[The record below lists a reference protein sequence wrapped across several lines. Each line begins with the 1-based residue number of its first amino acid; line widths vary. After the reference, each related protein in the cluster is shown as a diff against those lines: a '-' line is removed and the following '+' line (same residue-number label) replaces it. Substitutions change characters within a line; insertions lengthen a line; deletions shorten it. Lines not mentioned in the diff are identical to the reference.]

1 MNHNIPVDKMR
12 LIFLDPKTSKKQHKI
27 VTKKEALA
35 MAKKMNLDVVAMNLE
50 ADPPVCKLES
60 YGRILM
66 EEREKERA
74 QRASQRAQV
83 IKEVQVVLGIDRHD
97 FETKINKIKDFLSSG
112 HPVRLTFLPRRRRI
126 LTKKMWIQKEKTGF
140 FPEVR
145 ESPTALIS
153 LDESTLFL
161 FAAFEGESVVIQQKD
176 THNSVP
182 VDPPCVDADGN
193 PVMINIFAK
202 REFLLVQKTK
212 TKPPKYAGK
221 KEAATVE
228 SQAPVA

>member
-1 MNHNIPVDKMR
+1 MR
-12 LIFLDPKTSKKQHKI
+12 LIFIDPKSSKKEHKI

-74 QRASQRAQV
+74 HRASQRTQV
-83 IKEVQVVLGIDRHD
+83 TKEVQVVLGIDRHD
-97 FETKINKIKDFLSSG
+97 FETKIKKIKDFLSDG

-126 LTKKMWIQKEKTGF
+126 LTRHMWIHKEKTGF
-140 FPEVR
+140 FPEIK
-145 ESPTALIS
+145 ESPTALVD

-161 FAAFEGESVVIQQKD
+161 FAAFEGDSVVIQQKD

-182 VDPPCVDADGN
+182 VDPPVMDADGN
-193 PVMINIFAK
+193 PVMTKVFAK

-212 TKPPKYAGK
+212 SKPSKDAGK
-221 KEAATVE
+221 KESNAPSNVKV
-228 SQAPVA
+228 QAPVA